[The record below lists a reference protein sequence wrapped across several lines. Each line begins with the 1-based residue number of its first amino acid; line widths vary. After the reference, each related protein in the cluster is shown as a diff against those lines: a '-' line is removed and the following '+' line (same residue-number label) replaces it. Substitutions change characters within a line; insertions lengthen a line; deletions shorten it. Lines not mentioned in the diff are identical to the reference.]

1 MDLRKFLTVKN
12 FRYTQLIHLKEIVK
26 REFMLRCNINKK
38 TNEILANQV
47 IAESTDNRIES
58 YPSNGKD
65 YLCPLFNH

>member
-1 MDLRKFLTVKN
+1 
-12 FRYTQLIHLKEIVK
+12 
-26 REFMLRCNINKK
+26 MLRCKINKQ

-47 IAESTDNRIES
+47 IAESTDNRVES

>member
-1 MDLRKFLTVKN
+1 
-12 FRYTQLIHLKEIVK
+12 
-26 REFMLRCNINKK
+26 MLRCNINKQ

-47 IAESTDNRIES
+47 IAESTDNCVES